1 MRKMVCAVLSLVSL
15 SACLLSSVLYFLGTL
30 SAGSYKLILL
40 AASIG
45 WFIFASLWSFTSKL
59 K

>member
-1 MRKMVCAVLSLVSL
+1 MVCAVVSLVSL

-45 WFIFASLWSFTSKL
+45 WFFFASLWAK
-59 K
+59 KRKRA